1 MTDKE
6 RIAALRAAL
15 KKTVTARGALT
26 LTPSEIDRA
35 AGRLA
40 AINSTALEAL
50 RLDDKAEITGEEE
63 SA

>member
-15 KKTVTARGALT
+15 KETVTHRATMT
-26 LTPSEIDRA
+26 LGSIRLIP
-35 AGRLA
+35 RLA

-50 RLDDKAEITGEEE
+50 RLDDKAEITGEKG
-63 SA
+63 AA

>member
-6 RIAALRAAL
+6 RIAAQRAAL
-15 KKTVTARGALT
+15 KETVTERGAHAFYST
-26 LTPSEIDRA
+26 LNA
-35 AGRLA
+35 ARRLS

-50 RLDDKAEITGEEE
+50 RLDDKAEITGEKE

>member
-15 KKTVTARGALT
+15 KETVTARGAHAFYV
-26 LTPSEIDRA
+26 A
-35 AGRLA
+35 ATAARRLA

-50 RLDDKAEITGEEE
+50 RLDDKAEITGEKE